1 MTRSVPRIHSLPDDA
16 PWAGGLPPAGSAE
29 HPLAVRAL
37 DSALALQ
44 RPAVIAHLR
53 SIRLRRPQATT
64 LQIVATLER
73 RYLSAVTTS
82 GAAVGATAVVPGVGT
97 GVTLALSGA
106 ETVAF
111 LEATAL
117 LAQSVAEVHGIAVS
131 DPDRARALVLTILL
145 GREGVDLV
153 TQLSRQLSGRGP
165 GRDQYW
171 GEIVTR
177 TLPRAALAPL
187 LDRLTTTF
195 LHRFAVRGGAS
206 WLGKAMPFG
215 VGAAIGGTGNHLLG
229 RRVVAAARDAFGMP
243 PQALPAELEPGPD
256 ARKIG
261 ERTRSGAGRAGAAVA
276 GAARAGAVGASR
288 IFRRR

>member
-1 MTRSVPRIHSLPDDA
+1 MTRRVPRIHSLPDDA
-16 PWAGGLPPAGSAE
+16 PWADGLPPAGSAE

-37 DSALALQ
+37 DSVLALQ
-44 RPAVIAHLR
+44 RPVVIAHLR
-53 SIRLRRPQATT
+53 SIRLRQRQATT

-106 ETVAF
+106 ETAAF

-117 LAQSVAEVHGIAVS
+117 LAQSIAEVHGIAVS

-171 GEIVTR
+171 GEIITR

-195 LHRFAVRGGAS
+195 LHRFAARGGAS
-206 WLGKAMPFG
+206 WLGKALPFG
-215 VGAAIGGTGNHLLG
+215 VGAAVGGTGNHLLG
-229 RRVVAAARDAFGMP
+229 RRVVAAARAGFGMP
-243 PQALPAELEPGPD
+243 PQHLPPELEPEPH
-256 ARKIG
+256 ARRMG
-261 ERTRSGAGRAGAAVA
+261 ERAWSGASRAGAAVA
-276 GAARAGAVGASR
+276 GAARAGVSRASR
-288 IFRRR
+288 ILRDR

>member
-53 SIRLRRPQATT
+53 SIRLRHRQATT

-165 GRDQYW
+165 GREQYW

-261 ERTRSGAGRAGAAVA
+261 ERTWSGAGRAGAAVA
-276 GAARAGAVGASR
+276 GAARAGAAGASR

>member
-1 MTRSVPRIHSLPDDA
+1 VTRSVPRIHSLPDDA

-53 SIRLRRPQATT
+53 SIRLRHRQATT

-165 GRDQYW
+165 GREQYW

-261 ERTRSGAGRAGAAVA
+261 ERTWSGAGRAGAAVA
-276 GAARAGAVGASR
+276 GAARAGAAGASR

>member
-1 MTRSVPRIHSLPDDA
+1 MNRSVPRIHSLPDDA
-16 PWAGGLPPAGSAE
+16 PWADGLPPAGSAE
-29 HPLAVRAL
+29 HPLVIRAL

-44 RPAVIAHLR
+44 RPAVVAHLR
-53 SIRLRRPQATT
+53 SIRVRNRRATT
-64 LQIVATLER
+64 VQIVTTLER

-82 GAAVGATAVVPGVGT
+82 GAAVGATAVVPGIGT

-117 LAQSVAEVHGIAVS
+117 LAQSVAEVHGIVVS

-153 TQLSRQLSGRGP
+153 TQLSRQLGGRGP

-171 GEIVTR
+171 GEIITR

-195 LHRFAVRGGAS
+195 LHRFATRGGAS
-206 WLGKAMPFG
+206 WLGKALPFG

-243 PQALPAELEPGPD
+243 PPQLPDELEPLPG
-256 ARKIG
+256 ARPIG
-261 ERTRSGAGRAGAAVA
+261 ERARS
-276 GAARAGAVGASR
+276 GAARAGSAVTAAARAAAVGSGRA
-288 IFRRR
+288 IRRR